1 MAKKEIETTRTPTR
15 KQIARSRREQE
26 QLRLIYMGL
35 GLVGLLILF
44 VLAFGIIQTYV
55 IEPNRPVAIVNG
67 TEITTAAYQDRVRYE
82 RFLLENQYQQILQQQ
97 SALAQPGNEQLAQ
110 FLGPQ
115 YEQLA
120 TQVVQQLQTVD
131 VQTVDLM
138 VEDEL
143 VAVEAAARNLAV
155 TPEEVT
161 EYINR
166 IVARQAG
173 GLTAGAVEATATA
186 GVEATATAAVWTPTP
201 TFTPSPTLT
210 ATATLTAT
218 EPITPTATPADTPT
232 PAPTATP
239 NIIGTDELAT
249 QYAEWI
255 AVLNEQVGI
264 DETTYRGIVTDILLR
279 EKLQEAMGAEVPME
293 AEQAHARH
301 ILVETEEEAQAA
313 IERLEAGEDFA
324 DVAAELSQDT
334 FSGAQGGDLGFVPKG
349 RFVEAVDEAVFSLPL
364 GEVSEPIQ
372 SEFGWHVVEVL
383 EREVRELSSTDYDR
397 AQSQAYADW
406 LEAALAE
413 AEVENLWTPDKAPD
427 NDLSFAGLPQQ

>member
-1 MAKKEIETTRTPTR
+1 MAKKETVTTRTPTR

-35 GLVGLLILF
+35 GLVGLLILA

-67 TEITTAAYQDRVRYE
+67 TEIATAAYQNRVRYE
-82 RFLLENQYQQILQQQ
+82 RFLLENQYLQIQQQQ
-97 SALAQPGNEQLAQ
+97 SALAQPGNEQLAE

-120 TQVVQQLQTVD
+120 AQVVQQLQTVD
-131 VQTVDLM
+131 IKTVDLM

-143 VAVEAAARNLAV
+143 VAEEAAARNLAV

-186 GVEATATAAVWTPTP
+186 GAEATATAAVWTPTP

-218 EPITPTATPADTPT
+218 GAITPTATPADTPT

-239 NIIGTDELAT
+239 NIIATDELAT
-249 QYAEWI
+249 QYTEWI
-255 AVLNEQVGI
+255 SVLNEHAGI
-264 DETTYRGIVTDILLR
+264 DEGTYRGIVMSILLR
-279 EKLQEAMGAEVPME
+279 EKVQQALGAEVPLE
-293 AEQAHARH
+293 AEQARARH
-301 ILVETEEEAQAA
+301 ILVETEEEAQSV
-313 IERLEAGEDFA
+313 IDRLEAGEDFA

-334 FSGAQGGDLGFVPKG
+334 FSAAQGGDLGFVPKG
-349 RFVEAVDEAVFSLPL
+349 RFVAPVDEVVFSLPI
-364 GEVSEPIQ
+364 GEVSEPVQ
-372 SEFGWHVVEVL
+372 SDFGWHVIEVL

-413 AEVENLWTPDKAPD
+413 AEVQNLWTPDKAPG
-427 NDLSFAGLPQQ
+427 NDQSFAGLPQQ

>member
-1 MAKKEIETTRTPTR
+1 MAKKETETTRIPTR
-15 KQIARSRREQE
+15 KQIARSRREKE

-35 GLVGLLILF
+35 GLVGLLILI
-44 VLAFGIIQTYV
+44 VLAFGVIQTYV
-55 IEPNRPVAIVNG
+55 VEPNRPVAIVDG
-67 TEITTAAYQDRVRYE
+67 TEITTAAYQDRARYE

-120 TQVVQQLQTVD
+120 TQIVQQLQVID
-131 VQTVDLM
+131 SQTVDMM

-143 VAVEAAARNLAV
+143 IAKEAAGRNLTV
-155 TPEEVT
+155 TSEEVT

-186 GVEATATAAVWTPTP
+186 GAEATATAAIWTPTP

-218 EPITPTATPADTPT
+218 GAVTPTATPANTPT
-232 PAPTATP
+232 PAPTPTP
-239 NIIGTDELAT
+239 NIIPTDELAT
-249 QYAEWI
+249 QYTEWI
-255 AVLNEQVGI
+255 SVLNEQVGI
-264 DETTYRGIVTDILLR
+264 DEDTYRGIVTDILLQ
-279 EKLQEAMGAEVPME
+279 EKLQEALGAEAPTE
-293 AEQAHARH
+293 AEQARARH
-301 ILVETEEEAQAA
+301 ILVETEEEAQAV

-324 DVAAELSQDT
+324 DVAGELSQDT
-334 FSGAQGGDLGFVPKG
+334 FSAAQGGDLGFVPKG
-349 RFVEAVDEAVFSLPL
+349 RYVEPVDEVVFSLPL
-364 GEVSEPIQ
+364 GEVSEPVQ
-372 SEFGWHVVEVL
+372 SDFGWHVIEVL
-383 EREVRELSSTDYDR
+383 EREVRELSSTDYER
-397 AQSQAYADW
+397 AQSQAYTNW

-413 AEVENLWTPDKAPD
+413 AEVENLWTPDKAPAT
-427 NDLSFAGLPQQ
+427 NQSFAGLPQP